1 MTNPGTGPPR
11 KEDLAWCHEA
21 VQGVSRTFAITIDCL
36 DEPMASWICVG
47 YLLCRVPDTIEDAG
61 HISPTEQVR
70 LLESYGAALDP
81 DSEDSVEGFRE
92 EVEPWLP
99 DESERNADWA
109 VVAAAPRVVRTFE
122 ELDPEAKDAI
132 RPPVEELVGGMAR
145 FVDRYAEA
153 GGLRIETIEEL
164 EEYCWYAAGT
174 VGTLITNLLAT
185 DATPARARQLRANAR
200 SFAML
205 LQLVNVAKDV
215 AADYEGR
222 TTSTCRR
229 PGYGRPVSNPKQS
242 PNPAT
247 PRRSP
252 ASSSGSPATP
262 RATSTTPKTTS
273 KPCPR
278 SGATPSQRGRFP
290 ICSPSAPSGNSPS
303 DRWTSF
309 ARAASRSAARR
320 SGPSSAAS
328 PTALAA
334 PRSGRSARRSPASPT
349 TTSRFT
355 TEARTDTK
363 PTRSRRD
370 TAERFYRAV
379 LTAIDVPTAVA
390 SRFEE

>member
-81 DSEDSVEGFRE
+81 DSEDSIEGFRE

-215 AADYEGR
+215 AADYEEENNV
-222 TTSTCRR
+222 
-229 PGYGRPVSNPKQS
+229 YL
-242 PNPAT
+242 PAT
-247 PRRSP
+247 WLREAGVEPEAVTEPRNAP
-252 ASSSGSPATP
+252 AVARVVQRVARHAEGYLDDTENYLEALPEIRGNTLAAWSIPYLLAVGTLRELTKRPMDVIREGGIKIG
-262 RATSTTPKTTS
+262 RAEV
-273 KPCPR
+273 
-278 SGATPSQRGRFP
+278 GAIVGRF
-290 ICSPSAPSGNSPS
+290 ADGV
-303 DRWTSF
+303 
-309 ARAASRSAARR
+309 SRSSLGTLRSQVAR
-320 SGPSSAAS
+320 
-328 PTALAA
+328 
-334 PRSGRSARRSPASPT
+334 
-349 TTSRFT
+349 
-355 TEARTDTK
+355 K
-363 PTRSRRD
+363 P
-370 TAERFYRAV
+370 YHHQ
-379 LTAIDVPTAVA
+379 
-390 SRFEE
+390 